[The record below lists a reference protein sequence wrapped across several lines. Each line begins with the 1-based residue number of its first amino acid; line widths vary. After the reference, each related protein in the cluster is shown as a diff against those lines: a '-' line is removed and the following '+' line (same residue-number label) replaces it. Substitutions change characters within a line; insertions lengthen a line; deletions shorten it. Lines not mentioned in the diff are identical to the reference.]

1 MDEATKA
8 MYEYLTKL
16 RDGGTINMWGASCQ
30 LQEEFE
36 LDQYKAKEVH
46 LAWMDWCKKTIKEN

>member
-16 RDGGTINMWGASCQ
+16 RDGGTINMWGASCH

-46 LAWMDWCKKTIKEN
+46 LEWMEWCRQTAKEN